1 MSILQSALTGNAL
14 NLRLIYYLA
23 NADALYRSAM
33 PLVRTIMSRLDRGDG
48 DLHHFVFVPF
58 VAVLWFVGVQQLEA
72 ASGRCLVPWRL
83 IN

>member
-14 NLRLIYYLA
+14 NLRLMYDLA
-23 NADALYRSAM
+23 VAAALYRSAM
-33 PLVRTIMSRLDRGDG
+33 PLVRTSMSRMDSGEV
-48 DLHHFVFVPF
+48 HHFVFVPF

>member
-1 MSILQSALTGNAL
+1 MSILQIALTGNAL
-14 NLRLIYYLA
+14 NLRLMYYLA
-23 NADALYRSAM
+23 VAAALYRSAM
-33 PLVRTIMSRLDRGDG
+33 PLVRTIMSRLDSGG
-48 DLHHFVFVPF
+48 VHHFVFVPF

>member
-33 PLVRTIMSRLDRGDG
+33 PLVRTIMSRLDSVGV
-48 DLHHFVFVPF
+48 HHFVFVPF
-58 VAVLWFVGVQQLEA
+58 VAVLWFVGVQQREA

-83 IN
+83 IT